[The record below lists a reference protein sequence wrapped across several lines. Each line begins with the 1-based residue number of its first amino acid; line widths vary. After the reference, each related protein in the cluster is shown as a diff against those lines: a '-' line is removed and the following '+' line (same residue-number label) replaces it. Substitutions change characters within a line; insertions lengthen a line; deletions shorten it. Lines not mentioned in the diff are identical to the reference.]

1 MGVFDGTNF
10 FLFPPQATNCDQAIR
25 TIILSLEIFY
35 LYMGVLA
42 VDVHGVLGVGEAAV
56 VHEAEEGE
64 ESPPSCVAK
73 HDAVRLQDSFT
84 QKNKMAAVCIC
95 KNSNYDH
102 NMSSILVDQ

>member
-1 MGVFDGTNF
+1 MDSGYKNHYSKFGN
-10 FLFPPQATNCDQAIR
+10 
-25 TIILSLEIFY
+25 ILSILF
-35 LYMGVLA
+35 MGVLA

-84 QKNKMAAVCIC
+84 QKTKWRPSVC
-95 KNSNYDH
+95 KNSNY
-102 NMSSILVDQ
+102 

>member
-1 MGVFDGTNF
+1 
-10 FLFPPQATNCDQAIR
+10 
-25 TIILSLEIFY
+25 
-35 LYMGVLA
+35 MGVLA

-84 QKNKMAAVCIC
+84 QNKMAALY
-95 KNSNYDH
+95 KNSKLGIKNGDDDPQ
-102 NMSSILVDQ
+102 LRG